1 MDLNG
6 RPTNRTPILFIL
18 EKRVNKL
25 KVYHVTLKMVLQ
37 QICKQKKTFGIDHF
51 AFQFKLAVW
60 ETCEKFKILYKNTW

>member
-1 MDLNG
+1 MDVNG
-6 RPTNRTPILFIL
+6 RPTNRTPILFIS
-18 EKRVNKL
+18 ETSVNKL
-25 KVYHVTLKMVLQ
+25 KIYRVTLKMVLQ